1 MAKSVPRAGKNDTVE
16 IEGVRVTNPDRV
28 LFPGQGVAK
37 LDLIDHYLSV
47 ADRMLPHVRNRPLS
61 LVRCPQGR
69 TKECFY
75 QKHASD
81 GFPAAFREI
90 EIAEKS
96 GRDRYLYIED
106 KAGLVA
112 AVQMG
117 VLELHVWGARADRI
131 ERPDRLVFDFD
142 PDEEIPFS
150 RVKDGASEMRERLDE
165 LGLVSFLLATGGKGL
180 HVVVPFARRHG
191 WDAHKDFAEA
201 MACSMTRD
209 APERYTATLSKAS
222 RRGKVFIDYLRN
234 GRGATA
240 IAPFSSR
247 ARAHAPVAFPL
258 PWSALGRLKDSRSVT
273 VADAAAR
280 HARYKAD
287 PWQGYFELRQL
298 LPELGR

>member
-1 MAKSVPRAGKNDTVE
+1 
-16 IEGVRVTNPDRV
+16 
-28 LFPGQGVAK
+28 
-37 LDLIDHYLSV
+37 
-47 ADRMLPHVRNRPLS
+47 MLPHVRNRPLS

-117 VLELHVWGARADRI
+117 VLELHVWGARTDRI

-142 PDEEIPFS
+142 PDEDIPFS
-150 RVKDGASEMRERLDE
+150 RVRDGASEMRERLDD

-180 HVVVPFARRHG
+180 HVVVPFERRHD
-191 WDAHKDFAEA
+191 WDAHKNFAEA
-201 MACSMTRD
+201 LARSMARD

-222 RRGKVFIDYLRN
+222 RRGKVFVDYLRN

-247 ARAHAPVAFPL
+247 ARANAPVAFPL
-258 PWSALGRLKDSRSVT
+258 PWSALGRLKDARSVT
-273 VADAAAR
+273 AGNAAAR
-280 HARYKAD
+280 YARYKGD
-287 PWQGYFELRQL
+287 PWEGYFQLRQR
-298 LPELGR
+298 LPKLAK